1 MTTNL
6 YLNSANALSY
16 AGGKAVFKVSW
27 VQYLSEHQNYK
38 VSFSFITSTDSSL
51 TQDDIYL
58 LSIENPGSV
67 FKQIA
72 GGGANSSS
80 SSTNLG
86 FIYVTKTPDSAP
98 HARLMSEHNTNPPID
113 ILGKPNEDL
122 LEIAFRDVSGTLSG
136 KTPQFVLFLR
146 FEAI

>member
-16 AGGKAVFKVSW
+16 AGGKAIFKIAW
-27 VQYLSEHQNYK
+27 VQYLSEHKNYK

-58 LSIENPGSV
+58 LSIENPGTV

-72 GGGANSSS
+72 GGSNSSS
-80 SSTNLG
+80 TSTNLG

-113 ILGKPNEDL
+113 ICGRINEDL
-122 LEIAFRDVSGTLSG
+122 LEIAFRDVSGVLSS

>member
-16 AGGKAVFKVSW
+16 AGGRAKFKVAW

-38 VSFSFITSTDSSL
+38 VSFSFITSTDSTL

-58 LSIENPGSV
+58 LSIENPGTV

-72 GGGANSSS
+72 GGANSSS
-80 SSTNLG
+80 TSTNLG

-98 HARLMSEHNTNPPID
+98 HARLFSEHNTNPPID
-113 ILGKPNEDL
+113 ICGRPDQDL
-122 LEIAFRDVSGTLSG
+122 LEVVFRDVSGVLSS
-136 KTPQFVLFLR
+136 KTPQFLLFLR